1 MDLTEKDYAH
11 WLFNVPGIGN
21 KSAEKLLCSG
31 ISCKE
36 IYEMNSK
43 KLSGLLTSRQVLSLE
58 RSRNAWDFEAEDK
71 KLKDMGVS
79 FISRIDPLFPEKLK
93 DIPNAPFAVYVK
105 GKLPNPGAPSV
116 AIVGARMCSDYGR
129 YMARQFGQGLAL
141 AGVQVISGM
150 ARGVDGIAQ
159 KAALLAGGDSYGI
172 LGCGVDVC
180 YPPENKEI
188 YDRLITN
195 GGIISEYPPG
205 TQPIA
210 NFFPIRNRIIS
221 AFADA
226 LVVVEARLRS
236 GTQITVDTALE
247 QGKEVFA
254 IPGRVTDRLSDGC
267 NFLISQGAGI
277 ALSVEDVLD
286 RLNGIKHASSNNQ
299 LNDNIAAPGNA
310 DEVGYEDEDRKP
322 TLDEEILG
330 VIDLD
335 PVSASY
341 ILDELY
347 KKGIDIS
354 VTELLPILMDLTGSG
369 KIVQNGAYFRKI
381 A

>member
-1 MDLTEKDYAH
+1 
-11 WLFNVPGIGN
+11 
-21 KSAEKLLCSG
+21 
-31 ISCKE
+31 
-36 IYEMNSK
+36 
-43 KLSGLLTSRQVLSLE
+43 
-58 RSRNAWDFEAEDK
+58 
-71 KLKDMGVS
+71 
-79 FISRIDPLFPEKLK
+79 
-93 DIPNAPFAVYVK
+93 
-105 GKLPNPGAPSV
+105 
-116 AIVGARMCSDYGR
+116 
-129 YMARQFGQGLAL
+129 
-141 AGVQVISGM
+141 M

-195 GGIISEYPPG
+195 GGSISEYPPG

-286 RLNGIKHASSNNQ
+286 RLNGIKRASSNNQ

-310 DEVGYEDEDRKP
+310 DEGGYEDEDRKP